1 MGFLSAIPSAVMA
14 GSINDMFNMRC
25 RVWILF
31 TWVLAGSIGL
41 GVGPIFSDAISRMV
55 SSHVTNMLH
64 DSRANSIFRHWI
76 FYIAAVITGI
86 LFILCLPLSESR
98 RSLLLEREVT
108 KLRWTM
114 PSSIFKTLNPDHTPD
129 CKTLIRCTLICPLHL
144 LFIEPIIILIA
155 VMGSASCTV

>member
-1 MGFLSAIPSAVMA
+1 MI
-14 GSINDMFNMRC
+14 
-25 RVWILF
+25 
-31 TWVLAGSIGL
+31 
-41 GVGPIFSDAISRMV
+41 

-108 KLRWTM
+108 KLRRTM
-114 PSSIFKTLNPDHTPD
+114 PSSIFKTLIPDHTPD
-129 CKTLIRCTLICPLHL
+129 CKTLIRCTLICHLRL
-144 LFIEPIIILIA
+144 LFTEPIIILIA
-155 VMGSASCTV
+155 IMGSASSTVWYLFADALLITFQGYGWSETQASLSFIPVSMRLLSENL